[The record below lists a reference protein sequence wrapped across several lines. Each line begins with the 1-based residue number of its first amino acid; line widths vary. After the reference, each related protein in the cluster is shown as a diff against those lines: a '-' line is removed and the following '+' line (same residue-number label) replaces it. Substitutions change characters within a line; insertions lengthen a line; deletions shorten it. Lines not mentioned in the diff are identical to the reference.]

1 MSFEDLAGR
10 VPGVLALRT
19 VKEGESIAE
28 VHVLVAPG
36 AEGDEIA
43 RSIRSVALLSDVDL
57 PRERLH
63 IVQLD
68 ADDDV
73 GSTPAPTVA
82 DETDR
87 TGSGDG
93 GGGPAVDI
101 DLVEPV
107 AAAPL
112 AQAPLRPRLLSVDVR
127 VVDGVGRASVE
138 VGLGIRS
145 ERCAVEFVP
154 TTPTERRAV
163 AEATVRALTAV
174 TGWRGPLAV
183 DTAVLVPM
191 PNLDVALV
199 TIVWVAGEERTLVGA
214 AVVHGGGEHDALA
227 RATLDA
233 TNRAVA
239 RQATETGR

>member
-19 VKEGESIAE
+19 VKEGAAIAE

-36 AEGDEIA
+36 APGDDIA

-73 GSTPAPTVA
+73 PETAAA
-82 DETDR
+82 DTEA
-87 TGSGDG
+87 G
-93 GGGPAVDI
+93 GGDTAVEDAVAAVDI
-101 DLVEPV
+101 DLVEPGGLV
-107 AAAPL
+107 PL
-112 AQAPLRPRLLSVDVR
+112 AETAFRPRLLSVEVR
-127 VVDGVGRASVE
+127 VVDGVGRAVVE
-138 VGLGIRS
+138 VGHGIRS
-145 ERCAVEFVP
+145 ERGVVEFVP

-163 AEATVRALTAV
+163 AEATVKALTAV
-174 TGWRGPLAV
+174 IAWRGPLAV

-191 PNLDVALV
+191 PNLDIALV
-199 TIVWVAGEERTLVGA
+199 TIAWVAGEERTLVGA

-239 RQATETGR
+239 RQGSETGR

>member
-19 VKEGESIAE
+19 VKEGEAIAE

-36 AEGDEIA
+36 APGDEIA

-73 GSTPAPTVA
+73 PGTASPIPGDDVPSTDAGQA
-82 DETDR
+82 A
-87 TGSGDG
+87 S
-93 GGGPAVDI
+93 VDI
-101 DLVEPV
+101 DLVEPPG
-107 AAAPL
+107 AAPL
-112 AQAPLRPRLLSVDVR
+112 AETAFRPRLLSVEVR
-127 VVDGVGRASVE
+127 VVDGVGRAVVE
-138 VGLGIRS
+138 IGHGIRS
-145 ERCAVEFVP
+145 ERGVVEFVP

-163 AEATVRALTAV
+163 AEATVKALTAV
-174 TGWRGPLAV
+174 IAWRGPLAV

-191 PNLDVALV
+191 PNLEVALV
-199 TIVWVAGEERTLVGA
+199 TIAWVAGEERTLVGA
-214 AVVHGGGEHDALA
+214 AVVHGGGEHEALA
-227 RATLDA
+227 RAALDA

-239 RQATETGR
+239 HQGSETGRST